1 MERQICVFID
11 LFAGLGGFHIALSKL
26 GHQCVFASE
35 IVVELK
41 ELYQQN
47 FGIEVSGDI
56 TKIPLENIPS
66 HDILCAGFP
75 CQPFSKA
82 GRQKGMEE
90 ERGKLI
96 DRVIE
101 ILEYHKPKYFIL
113 ENVRNLEKNT
123 ITDKHGNQYIRLCHR
138 HLNFPIHR
146 KWTCAGNIFKL
157 PIENYS

>member
-1 MERQICVFID
+1 MRFID

-35 IVVELK
+35 IVAELK

-56 TKIPLENIPS
+56 TKIPLEDIPN

-90 ERGKLI
+90 ERA
-96 DRVIE
+96 VS
-101 ILEYHKPKYFIL
+101 Y
-113 ENVRNLEKNT
+113 T
-123 ITDKHGNQYIRLCHR
+123 
-138 HLNFPIHR
+138 HL
-146 KWTCAGNIFKL
+146 TL
-157 PIENYS
+157 PTKA

>member
-1 MERQICVFID
+1 MRFID

-113 ENVRNLEKNT
+113 ENVRNLEKHNNGQT
-123 ITDKHGNQYIRLCHR
+123 WEYIKNALE
-138 HLNFPIHR
+138 
-146 KWTCAGNIFKL
+146 KL
-157 PIENYS
+157 NYSVEKKSFHHITSEYLSIVNEYL